1 MAYRLNYQGTGHG
14 DLYVWDDG
22 TRPSRFSPWP
32 GIKAATLYGLVGFG
46 LLTRAIDPWVLT
58 LGIGFALY
66 LNDRWET
73 ANIARHFDR

>member
-1 MAYRLNYQGTGHG
+1 LAYRLNYRSSGHG
-14 DLYVWDDG
+14 DVYAWDDG
-22 TRPSRFSPWP
+22 SRPSQFSPWP
-32 GIKAATLYGLVGFG
+32 GIKFATLNLLIFFGLVS
-46 LLTRAIDPWVLT
+46 RAIDPWVLT